1 MFIISQREQLFPPVV
16 CAHAV
21 THLYCDQLLFARA
34 LRPEILT
41 KKVKESLAVAWWP
54 IGFQKSP

>member
-1 MFIISQREQLFPPVV
+1 MFIPSQREQLFPPVV
-16 CAHAV
+16 CAHVV
-21 THLYCDQLLFARA
+21 THLCSGLLLFARA

-41 KKVKESLAVAWWP
+41 KKVKESLTVAWP